1 MNIRSA
7 AIILIFEGKALLQL
21 RDDSPN
27 ISYPNTWGFA
37 GGGHM
42 DEGET
47 FLLAAQRE
55 LKEETGYVSKNPIEF
70 MTTEYTLPNGT
81 HVKAVRFYEHYDGMQ
96 KLNCYEGQKITFASP
111 EEIDTMN
118 MYPGVGEAA
127 KLAIEKATK
136 NTIKN
141 INF

>member
-1 MNIRSA
+1 MQIKSA
-7 AIILIFEGKALLQL
+7 AIILVFEGKALLQL

-37 GGGHM
+37 GGGQV

-70 MTTEYTLPNGT
+70 MATEYKLPNGT
-81 HVKAVRFYEHYDGMQ
+81 YVKAVRFYEHYDGVQ
-96 KLNCYEGQKITFASP
+96 KLNCYEGQKIKFASP

-118 MYPGVGEAA
+118 MYPSVGEAA
-127 KLAIEKATK
+127 KLAIEKSLKGTV
-136 NTIKN
+136 
-141 INF
+141 